1 MAALADGANDRH
13 LTDMVGRVLDRR
25 VGRLGGE
32 AGRAVSTTHAIAIFG
47 LILTLSYTAFFA
59 TYDLASFGG
68 LVALNAGFCLAYLA
82 MLLLARLG
90 RQLGAALLLLCA
102 AIAQLLTSTAWVGWE
117 SGLHLYLLLAAQL
130 VFMVFTQ
137 RQRILRW
144 VFAALALAAF
154 LLAQFTMPSSGA
166 VVEMADVILNT
177 MLSVNALLVA
187 SMLFILAA
195 YGHFRAE
202 KAQEAASESAAR
214 AEYLANTDALTGLAT
229 RRPVMERL
237 EMLSRAGGEEYCLA
251 VADLDHFKDINDTY
265 GHACGD
271 AALAEVGT
279 RLRTSLRVSDSVGRW
294 GGEEFIFVLPDAS
307 LSDAVIMMERVR
319 SRVGA
324 TAIPCGDHEHAITV
338 SIGLTSGDDGG
349 TPHHAIMRADTALY
363 EAKSAGRDR
372 VCVTRRTAQTDGAA
386 PASAPADVQAK
397 PRRRAS

>member
-1 MAALADGANDRH
+1 MASAAEGARERP
-13 LTDMVGRVLDRR
+13 LSVMVGRVLERR

-32 AGRAVSTTHAIAIFG
+32 AGRAASTTYTIAIFV
-47 LILTLSYTAFFA
+47 LIVALSFSAFFA
-59 TYDLASFGG
+59 TYDVESLGG
-68 LVALNAGFCLAYLA
+68 LVALNAGFALSYLVT
-82 MLLLARLG
+82 MLLARLG
-90 RQLGAALLLLCA
+90 RQLGAALLLLGTA
-102 AIAQLLTSTAWVGWE
+102 MVQVLASTAWVGWE

-137 RQRILRW
+137 RQRLLRW
-144 VFAALALAAF
+144 VVAGVALAVF
-154 LLAQFTMPSSGA
+154 LVAQFTLPSSTA
-166 VVEMADVILNT
+166 MVEMADVILNT
-177 MLSVNALLVA
+177 MFSINALLVA

-195 YGHFRAE
+195 YSHYRAE
-202 KAQEAASESAAR
+202 KAQEEASESAAR

-237 EMLSRAGGEEYCLA
+237 EVLSQAGSQEYCLA
-251 VADLDHFKDINDTY
+251 VADLDHFKEINDAH
-265 GHACGD
+265 GHGCGD
-271 AALAEVGT
+271 AALAEVGA
-279 RLRTSLRVSDSVGRW
+279 RLRSSLRVSDSVGRW